1 MQEIFWGRG
10 KKGRELEESGRAV
23 RLLPVKEQ
31 QKKGRKEGREIGR
44 MFDTLAALR
53 PFCWVD
59 GNFRSPGC
67 LSEDPHLA
75 GVGLCSCPCCTES
88 LMGWEELVEVLLPC
102 EQAGGTCQL
111 DSLLQEA

>member
-1 MQEIFWGRG
+1 MGKGEEGEGARG
-10 KKGRELEESGRAV
+10 DRESCQAAACEGVPEEG
-23 RLLPVKEQ
+23 
-31 QKKGRKEGREIGR
+31 KEGRRIGR

-53 PFCWVD
+53 LHLD

-111 DSLLQEA
+111 DSLLQEGVRVLEITR